1 VQVDP
6 LRMQLPNAEPMDEV
20 NRKKY
25 VEYIKPYKKELDS
38 ILKVTF
44 KN

>member
-1 VQVDP
+1 
-6 LRMQLPNAEPMDEV
+6 MDEAD
-20 NRKKY
+20 RKKY
-25 VEYIKPYKKELDS
+25 VEYIKPFKQELDS